1 MPPQTPTPRPT
12 APPPPMQDLPPEA
25 LEQIRRV
32 LEIPAQD
39 WQAWRHHPVSK
50 VFLQYLRD
58 KRVADEHE
66 IVGRWLGS
74 TLLLMH
80 EQEAKGRNLAM
91 REIENLR
98 LDEVRTFYNLEPLA
112 LREDVSAER
121 ADRRGSHSGY

>member
-1 MPPQTPTPRPT
+1 M
-12 APPPPMQDLPPEA
+12 
-25 LEQIRRV
+25 
-32 LEIPAQD
+32 
-39 WQAWRHHPVSK
+39 
-50 VFLQYLRD
+50 FLQYLRD